1 MKFFNFVMK
10 PFRFLKFL
18 LCCKYVLMATFFRS
32 KYIKVYEYTVT
43 KLVKLVNRMMRK
55 LIVMKGKDPDYVAPP
70 PPVVEAQSPWAS
82 PYKLSRTSPYSW
94 AAPYMPSWVAPSFK
108 DRTKHILYKS
118 PPPAPPV
125 LSPTIVETPVPVVPA
140 PKTRKG
146 KRK

>member
-1 MKFFNFVMK
+1 MVALFH
-10 PFRFLKFL
+10 
-18 LCCKYVLMATFFRS
+18 S
-32 KYIKVYEYTVT
+32 KYIKAYEYTVT
-43 KLVKLVNRMMRK
+43 KLVQLVNRMMRK

-70 PPVVEAQSPWAS
+70 PPVVEVQSPWVA
-82 PYKLSRTSPYSW
+82 PYKPAW
-94 AAPYMPSWVAPSFK
+94 AVPYMPSWVAPSFK

-125 LSPTIVETPVPVVPA
+125 LSPTIVEAPLPVVPA